1 MEFTARDTPHQNSP
15 VEVGFATLGGRARA
29 MMSHANIPKHLK
41 HLLLSDAVLTAILLD
56 NLILIEINGKL
67 ATKYVHHAGKED
79 ADPSFVHNLCTWGE
93 AGTVTIKNR
102 IMHPKSADRGVTCMF
117 ICYSHQHPCGTYRMW
132 KTVTNG
138 VHTTRDVTWL
148 HRTYFPK
155 LEAGEGSPAIDP
167 DAVIDPPFVELP
179 ELPD

>member
-1 MEFTARDTPHQNSP
+1 

-41 HLLLSDAVLTAILLD
+41 HLLLPDAVLTATLLD
-56 NLILIEINGKL
+56 NLIPIEINGKL
-67 ATKYVHHAGKED
+67 ATKYVHHAGKDD
-79 ADPSFVHNLCTWGE
+79 AAFVHNLRTWGE

-102 IMHPKSADRGVTCMF
+102 IMHPKSADRAVTCMF
-117 ICYSHQHPCGTYRMW
+117 IGYSRQHPSGTYRIW
-132 KTVTNG
+132 NPVTNG